1 MIRTTSF
8 SLLMLLAV
16 LPVVTSAQPAR
27 PGRPGALPALGPAT
41 SDLDRAN
48 RLRDTDSRDNSAI
61 ATMEL
66 TYWTSGDLKS
76 VFVKHNPQNLFVT
89 LEVDGAQLKE
99 LAKNKKPKVQEAV
112 APGAL
117 IAKGR
122 WSRPGKRWETYCGG
136 NLRVGFQQVVFLPY
150 GGEDGY
156 FGCEIMPRLLP
167 DKVFNSWKDS
177 LAGEQLTGY
186 NDCAGVH
193 PRGSSEFWSCIENS
207 EIPFPEEA

>member
-1 MIRTTSF
+1 MMRTTSF
-8 SLLMLLAV
+8 LLLL
-16 LPVVTSAQPAR
+16 LLVVPMAAWAQIP
-27 PGRPGALPALGPAT
+27 RPGAKGEIGPLGPAT

-48 RLRDTDSRDNSAI
+48 RLRDTNSRDTSAI

-76 VFVKHNPQNLFVT
+76 VLVKHNPQNLFVT
-89 LEVDGAQLKE
+89 LEVDGEQIKE
-99 LAKNKKPKVQEAV
+99 LARNKKPKVQETV

-122 WSRPGKRWETYCGG
+122 WARPGKRWETYCGG
-136 NLRVGFQQVVFLPY
+136 NLRVGFHKVTFLPY
-150 GGEDGY
+150 GGEEGH
-156 FGCEIMPRLLP
+156 FGCEITPRLLP
-167 DKVFNSWKDS
+167 DELFNSWKDA
-177 LAGEQLTGY
+177 LAGEQLTSY

-207 EIPFPEEA
+207 EVPFPQET